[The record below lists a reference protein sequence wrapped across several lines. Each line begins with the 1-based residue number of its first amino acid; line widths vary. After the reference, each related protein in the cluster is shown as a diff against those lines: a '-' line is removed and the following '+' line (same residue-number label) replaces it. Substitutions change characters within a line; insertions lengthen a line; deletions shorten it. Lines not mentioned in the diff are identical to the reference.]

1 MQPRPACARNH
12 FRTFALSHFRT
23 PDAVSGILALLLGRR
38 LCDRYRVDSV
48 IATGGMGAVCRA
60 FDLNLERD
68 VAVKV
73 MTAVAPDEDEAG
85 RLKVRF
91 HREATAAARL
101 RHPNVVTVHDF
112 GTDRELGIDFLVM
125 ELLSGEDLSARVRRA
140 GGPLPVDEAVEIL
153 REGGMGLAAGHR
165 AGMVHRDV
173 KPANIYLVAEPG
185 GWEVK
190 VLDFGIAQV
199 RQEAGSDTATRLT
212 RFGAPHTPRYAS
224 PEQLAGGGS
233 MTAASD
239 LYSFALTGLEMLS
252 GEHPGALNASGDD
265 KEAARVIKRL
275 LSRRPDVTMRLAAVL
290 RRALRLD
297 PAMRFADADDFLDA
311 LEEWDKAPPRD
322 AASAAGYASILPS
335 APPPSPAAGGMLD
348 DATEIAPRPVADGTM
363 IAPPPFAIPQPPP
376 VVFQPAAAPAQ
387 PAAPAPGDAPAAPTE
402 DAPAKPRKRVRI
414 RPAGWILLL
423 LVLAVVAAAVMWPR
437 VGRVRAHPDDG
448 RTKTQAETPR
458 APAGPAG
465 GTQLG
470 WAEWYRVTSSGFSRG
485 DTVYVVMLGSFT
497 ADQMAR
503 AKEIHDAVK
512 ARGYDVG
519 LANASVYRELRDGYV
534 ALVAGPYAT
543 REGAAD
549 ALADLRRDAAHDAFI
564 KRVTLRR
571 P

>member
-1 MQPRPACARNH
+1 
-12 FRTFALSHFRT
+12 L
-23 PDAVSGILALLLGRR
+23 SGILALLLGRR

-73 MTAVAPDEDEAG
+73 MTAVAPDADEAG
-85 RLKVRF
+85 RLKLRF

-125 ELLSGEDLSARVRRA
+125 ELLSGEDLSARMRRA
-140 GGPLPVDEAVEIL
+140 GGPLPVEEAVEIL

-190 VLDFGIAQV
+190 LLDFGIAQV
-199 RQEAGSDTATRLT
+199 RQEAGGDTATRLT

-224 PEQLAGGGS
+224 PEQLAGGAS

-252 GEHPGALNASGDD
+252 GEHPGALNTSGDD
-265 KEAARVIKRL
+265 KEAARAVKRL
-275 LSRRPDVTMRLAAVL
+275 LARRPEVPMRLAAVL

-297 PAMRFADADDFLDA
+297 AAMRFADADDFLDA

-335 APPPSPAAGGMLD
+335 AAPPPQAGATGMPD

-387 PAAPAPGDAPAAPTE
+387 PATPAPGDAAAAPTE

-423 LVLAVVAAAVMWPR
+423 LLLAVVAAAVVWPR
-437 VGRVRAHPDDG
+437 VGRGRAHSDDG

-465 GTQLG
+465 GTQLA
-470 WAEWYRVTSSGFSRG
+470 WAEWYRATRGGFSRG

-497 ADQMAR
+497 ADQMERAR
-503 AKEIHDAVK
+503 EIHDAVK
-512 ARGYDVG
+512 AKGYDVG

-549 ALADLRRDAAHDAFI
+549 ALPDLRRDAAPDAFI

-571 P
+571 PN

>member
-1 MQPRPACARNH
+1 M
-12 FRTFALSHFRT
+12 
-23 PDAVSGILALLLGRR
+23 SGILALLLGRR

-73 MTAVAPDEDEAG
+73 VTAVAPDADEAG
-85 RLKVRF
+85 RLKARF

-125 ELLSGEDLSARVRRA
+125 ELLAGEDLSARMRRA
-140 GGPLPVDEAVEIL
+140 AGPLPVEEAVEIL

-199 RQEAGSDTATRLT
+199 RQEAGETAARLT

-224 PEQLAGGGS
+224 PEQLAGG
-233 MTAASD
+233 MRLTAASD
-239 LYSFALTGLEMLS
+239 IYSFALTGLEMLS
-252 GEHPGALNASGDD
+252 GEHPGGLNTTGDD
-265 KEAARVIKRL
+265 REAARAVKRL
-275 LSRRPDVTMRLAAVL
+275 LSRRPEVPMRLAAVL

-297 PAMRFADADDFLDA
+297 PALRFADADAFLDA
-311 LEEWDKAPPRD
+311 LEEWDHAPPRD

-335 APPPSPAAGGMLD
+335 APHSVPASALAD
-348 DATEIAPRPVADGTM
+348 DATEIAPRPMADGTM
-363 IAPPPFAIPQPPP
+363 AAPPAFAIPHPPP
-376 VVFQPAAAPAQ
+376 VVFQPSAVAAPPAAPAQ
-387 PAAPAPGDAPAAPTE
+387 QPGDADAAAATEAAP
-402 DAPAKPRKRVRI
+402 KPRRRLRL

-423 LVLAVVAAAVMWPR
+423 LVLALAAAVLVWPHGPR
-437 VGRVRAHPDDG
+437 GRIRSGGGGAARPS
-448 RTKTQAETPR
+448 AETPQ

-465 GTQLG
+465 GPQLA
-470 WAEWYRVTSSGFSRG
+470 WAEWYRVTNGGAFGRG
-485 DTVYVVMLGSFT
+485 DTVFVVIIASFT
-497 ADQMAR
+497 ADQMAE
-503 AKEIHDAVK
+503 AKVIHDAVK
-512 ARGYDVG
+512 AKGYDVG
-519 LANASVYRELRDGYV
+519 LANSSVYRELRDGYV
-534 ALVAGPYAT
+534 ALVAGPFAT
-543 REGAAD
+543 HEGAAD
-549 ALADLRRDAAHDAFI
+549 ALPDLRRDAAHDAFL